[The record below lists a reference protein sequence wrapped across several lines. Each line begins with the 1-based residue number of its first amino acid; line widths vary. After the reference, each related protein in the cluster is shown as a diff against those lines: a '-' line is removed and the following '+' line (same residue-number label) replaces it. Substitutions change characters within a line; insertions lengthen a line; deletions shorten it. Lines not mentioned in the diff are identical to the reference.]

1 MDSMQSLDFFAE
13 ISPEIFIEEI
23 MKLHARI
30 SNLESLRNS
39 EEVNKLLGTLAK
51 LCSLLPSTTDIKHF
65 PKEVLNIRESLN
77 NFAGQ
82 AEGLLELESSTLI
95 SLKPKPLDSVTEYPY
110 YANYVRIASMESK
123 ILKANGMENAKKVAF
138 VGSGAMPLSS
148 ILMASN
154 HMESTH
160 FDNFDINDKANEVA
174 FVGSGAMPLSS
185 ILMASNHM
193 ESTHFDNFDINDKAN
208 EVARRIV
215 ASDAEL
221 EKRMKF
227 ETRDIM
233 EVKERLGQYDC
244 IILAALVGVNRKDKL
259 KILEHIRMYMK
270 EGGFLVVRSAK
281 GARTFIYP
289 CVEDRDLVNFELLT
303 TFQPTHALVHSV
315 LLRKKTKA

>member
-1 MDSMQSLDFFAE
+1 MLS
-13 ISPEIFIEEI
+13 
-23 MKLHARI
+23 
-30 SNLESLRNS
+30 
-39 EEVNKLLGTLAK
+39 
-51 LCSLLPSTTDIKHF
+51 STRKI
-65 PKEVLNIRESLN
+65 LNH
-77 NFAGQ
+77 

-110 YANYVRIASMESK
+110 YAFYVRLAGMETK

-148 ILMASN
+148 ILMA
-154 HMESTH
+154 TH
-160 FDNFDINDKANEVA
+160 
-174 FVGSGAMPLSS
+174 
-185 ILMASNHM
+185 HM

-221 EKRMKF
+221 AKRMKF
-227 ETRDIM
+227 ETHDII

-244 IILAALVGVNRKDKL
+244 IFLAALVGVNRIAKV
-259 KILEHIRMYMK
+259 KILRHLRIYMK
-270 EGGFLVVRSAK
+270 EGGFLVVRSAI

-289 CVEDRDLVNFELLT
+289 SVEDHDLVNFELLT

>member
-1 MDSMQSLDFFAE
+1 MDSIQRLDFFTE
-13 ISPEIFIEEI
+13 ISPEIFIDEI

-39 EEVNKLLGTLAK
+39 EEVNNLLGNLAK
-51 LCSLLPSTTDIKHF
+51 LCSLLPSTIDIKHF

-110 YANYVRIASMESK
+110 YANYVRIAHMESK
-123 ILKANGMENAKKVAF
+123 ILKANGMENAKK
-138 VGSGAMPLSS
+138 
-148 ILMASN
+148 
-154 HMESTH
+154 
-160 FDNFDINDKANEVA
+160 VA

>member
-174 FVGSGAMPLSS
+174 
-185 ILMASNHM
+185 
-193 ESTHFDNFDINDKAN
+193 
-208 EVARRIV
+208 RRIV

-289 CVEDRDLVNFELLT
+289 CVEDRDLVKFELLT

-315 LLRKKTKA
+315 LLRKKTEA